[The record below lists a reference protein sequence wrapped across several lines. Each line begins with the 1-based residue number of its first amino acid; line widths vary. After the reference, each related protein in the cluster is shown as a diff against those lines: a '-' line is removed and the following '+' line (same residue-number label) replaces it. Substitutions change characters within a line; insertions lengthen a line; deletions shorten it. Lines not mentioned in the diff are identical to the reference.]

1 MPSEEETDSDD
12 GRVPFADRRF
22 NREEMIE
29 IEPPVELAQLLDQ
42 QIAENNVHVSSD
54 DFMEIRCVSK
64 EFATAVF
71 MVKRG
76 AGGKLMMLAPSSVI
90 RKPN

>member
-1 MPSEEETDSDD
+1 MPSEEEVDPDD

-22 NREEMIE
+22 NRKDMIE
-29 IEPPVELAQLLDQ
+29 IEPPAELAQLLDR
-42 QIAENNVHVSSD
+42 QIADKNVHVPTD
-54 DFMEIRCVSK
+54 EFMEVRCVSK

-76 AGGKLMMLAPSSVI
+76 TGGQLMMLAPAGAI